1 MNQGCVAHDHGF
13 IPVLPPNLTRRCP
26 WDHDRQLYRL
36 RNPVERLSRCLKAWR
51 RIFTRCDKLNMM
63 FVSCITTELIAE
75 IIAESLR

>member
-1 MNQGCVAHDHGF
+1 MAHDHGF
-13 IPVLPPNLTRRCP
+13 IPVLPLTLPRP
-26 WDHDRQLYRL
+26 GPSHHARQLSRL
-36 RNPVERLSRCLKAWR
+36 RTPVERLSRCLKAWR